1 MRRPIVAAN
10 WKMHNTPGRAGELAA
25 GLRPLVSPLCADR
38 EVVLCPPFTSLQAVS
53 SALQGSPIAMGAQ
66 NMHWA
71 TEGAYT
77 GEVSAEM
84 ILTSG
89 CTYVIL
95 GHSERRQYFGETC
108 ATVNRK
114 VIAAFQA
121 GLTPIVC
128 VGESLEQR
136 NSGRMEDVVLGQ
148 AEAALKGVPAE
159 DARRLVLA
167 YEPLWAIGTGES
179 ATAAQAVAAHTSIRA
194 FLTAAF
200 AAEVAAQVR
209 ILYGGSVKPENAAD
223 LFSREEID
231 GGLIGGASLRAK
243 DFTAIA
249 GATV

>member
-1 MRRPIVAAN
+1 MRRQIVAAN
-10 WKMHNTPGRAGELAA
+10 WKMHNTPVRAGELAA

-53 SALQGSPIAMGAQ
+53 AALEGSPIAMGAQ

-71 TEGAYT
+71 PEGAYT

-121 GLTPIVC
+121 GLIPIVC

-148 AEAALKGVPAE
+148 ARAALKGLPAE
-159 DARRLVLA
+159 DARELVLA
-167 YEPLWAIGTGES
+167 YEPLWAIGTGAT
-179 ATAAQAVAAHTSIRA
+179 ATAAQAEAAHRSIRG
-194 FLTAAF
+194 FLAAAF
-200 AAEVAAQVR
+200 EPEVATQIR

-231 GGLIGGASLRAK
+231 GGLIGGASLRAE

>member
-1 MRRPIVAAN
+1 MRRPMVAAN
-10 WKMHNTPGRAGELAA
+10 WKMHKTPVLAGELAA

-53 SALQGSPIAMGAQ
+53 AALEGSPIALGAQ

-71 TEGAYT
+71 AEGAYT

-114 VIAAFQA
+114 VTAAFQA

-136 NSGRMEDVVLGQ
+136 ESGRMEDVVLGQ
-148 AEAALKGVPAE
+148 VEAALKGVPQG

-167 YEPLWAIGTGES
+167 YEPVWAIGTGQT
-179 ATAAQAVAAHTSIRA
+179 ATAAQAEAAHRSIRG
-194 FLTAAF
+194 FLAGAYGLEAAT
-200 AAEVAAQVR
+200 QVR

-223 LFSREEID
+223 LLSREEID
-231 GGLIGGASLRAK
+231 GGLIGGASLKAE
-243 DFTAIA
+243 DFTAIVE
-249 GATV
+249 ATG

>member
-1 MRRPIVAAN
+1 MRIPIVAAN

-114 VIAAFQA
+114 VIAANQA
-121 GLTPIVC
+121 GLTPIIC

-167 YEPLWAIGTGES
+167 YEPLWAIGTGQT
-179 ATAAQAVAAHTSIRA
+179 ATAAQAEAAHRSIRA
-194 FLTAAF
+194 FLAAAF
-200 AAEVAAQVR
+200 AAEVAAQIR

-231 GGLIGGASLRAK
+231 GGLIGGASLRAE

-249 GATV
+249 GVAV

>member
-10 WKMHNTPGRAGELAA
+10 WKMHNTPRRAGELAA

-121 GLTPIVC
+121 GLTPIIC

-148 AEAALKGVPAE
+148 VEAALKGVPAE

-167 YEPLWAIGTGES
+167 YEPLWAIGTGET
-179 ATAAQAVAAHTSIRA
+179 ATAAQAEAAHTSIRA
-194 FLTAAF
+194 FLAAAF

>member
-1 MRRPIVAAN
+1 
-10 WKMHNTPGRAGELAA
+10 MHNTPVRAGELAA

-38 EVVLCPPFTSLQAVS
+38 EVVLCPPFTSLQAVRA
-53 SALQGSPIAMGAQ
+53 ALQGSPIALGAQ

-136 NSGRMEDVVLGQ
+136 NSGLMEDVVLGQ
-148 AEAALKGVPAE
+148 AEAALKGVSAE

-167 YEPLWAIGTGES
+167 YEPLWAIGTGET
-179 ATAAQAVAAHTSIRA
+179 ATAAQAEAAHTSIRA
-194 FLTAAF
+194 FLAAAF

>member
-10 WKMHNTPGRAGELAA
+10 WKMHNTPVGAGELAA
-25 GLRPLVSPLCADR
+25 GLRPLVSPLCANR

-53 SALQGSPIAMGAQ
+53 AALQGSPIAMGAQ

-148 AEAALKGVPAE
+148 ARAALKGLPAE
-159 DARRLVLA
+159 DARELVLA
-167 YEPLWAIGTGES
+167 YEPLWAIGTGAT
-179 ATAAQAVAAHTSIRA
+179 ATAAQAEAAHRSIRG
-194 FLTAAF
+194 FLAAAF
-200 AAEVAAQVR
+200 EPEVATQVR

-231 GGLIGGASLRAK
+231 GGLIGGASLRAE